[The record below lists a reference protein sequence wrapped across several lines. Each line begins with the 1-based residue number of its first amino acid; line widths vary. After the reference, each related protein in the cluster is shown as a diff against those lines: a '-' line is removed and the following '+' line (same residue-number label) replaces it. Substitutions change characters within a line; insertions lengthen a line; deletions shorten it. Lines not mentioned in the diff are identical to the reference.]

1 MKSHVDFPNTPIL
14 KLLIKAL
21 GLRFIRF
28 QAANKTS
35 FLTLFG
41 IPLIQNFKVFNK
53 WLIAE
58 VVSRALVAAA
68 FLAVAVWFVSLVPGA
83 IDRELQ
89 NADARVAAHLE
100 MLTK

>member
-58 VVSRALVAAA
+58 VVSLL
-68 FLAVAVWFVSLVPGA
+68 FCSP
-83 IDRELQ
+83 
-89 NADARVAAHLE
+89 N
-100 MLTK
+100 